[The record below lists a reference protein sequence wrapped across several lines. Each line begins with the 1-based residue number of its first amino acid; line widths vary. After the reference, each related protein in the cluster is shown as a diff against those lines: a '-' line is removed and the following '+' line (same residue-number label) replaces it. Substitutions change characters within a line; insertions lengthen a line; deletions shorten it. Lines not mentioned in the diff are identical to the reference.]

1 MLRDAGVPR
10 KLSLPDMP
18 TAAAGDGFGRPL
30 LDQLGFANGARF
42 GHHVGHAP
50 YSLSLN
56 LSTARPGSMGNRLGD
71 T

>member
-1 MLRDAGVPR
+1 MLRDAGVSR
-10 KLSLPDMP
+10 KLSLPNMP
-18 TAAAGDGFGRPL
+18 ATAAGDGFGRLL

-42 GHHVGHAP
+42 GQHVGHDP